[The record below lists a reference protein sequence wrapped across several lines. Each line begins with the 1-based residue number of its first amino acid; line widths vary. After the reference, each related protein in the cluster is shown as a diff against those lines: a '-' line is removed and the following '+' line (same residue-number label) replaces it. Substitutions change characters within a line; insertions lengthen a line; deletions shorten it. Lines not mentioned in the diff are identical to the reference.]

1 MKRAPRCSVRAPTF
15 EDHRAM
21 VLLRRLSVSHL
32 DIDVRKM
39 RTRERQPAGLSS
51 RSGGQLARIAIHS
64 RGRWTER
71 LVREMEIP
79 PAEFRYAA
87 VQSFQGRNR
96 DRRARV
102 AATRSEQ
109 EPASLRRASDVWP
122 LDTSACPYP
131 LLHRRQ
137 ERK

>member
-1 MKRAPRCSVRAPTF
+1 MKRAAQCSVRAPTF
-15 EDHRAM
+15 EDHQAM
-21 VLLRRLSVSHL
+21 VLLQRLSVSHL

-51 RSGGQLARIAIHS
+51 RSGGRLARIAIRS

-79 PAEFRYAA
+79 PAEFLCAGFR
-87 VQSFQGRNR
+87 SFQGRNP

-102 AATRSEQ
+102 AAIPSELGRTSF
-109 EPASLRRASDVWP
+109 PGASVALP
-122 LDTSACPYP
+122 LDRQACPYP
-131 LLHRRQ
+131 P
-137 ERK
+137 